1 MIILLFTRL
10 PTPKGVP
17 HELHTNLPDNAR
29 SALRLELPH
38 TKHLFPIM
46 GLNQLRVSSKNDN
59 GALILLA
66 YPNRLSE
73 INSYKT
79 SSFSFNSIVAPL

>member
-1 MIILLFTRL
+1 MLILLFTRL

-38 TKHLFPIM
+38 TKHFFPII
-46 GLNQLRVSSKNDN
+46 GV
-59 GALILLA
+59 
-66 YPNRLSE
+66 E
-73 INSYKT
+73 
-79 SSFSFNSIVAPL
+79 SIQRII

>member
-29 SALRLELPH
+29 SALKLELPQ
-38 TKHLFPIM
+38 TEHLFAIITT
-46 GLNQLRVSSKNDN
+46 K
-59 GALILLA
+59 LI
-66 YPNRLSE
+66 
-73 INSYKT
+73 
-79 SSFSFNSIVAPL
+79 